1 MEETISN
8 WNIKQG
14 INFKN
19 VQTAY
24 GAEYQKKKKTW
35 SKNESKI

>member
-1 MEETISN
+1 MEENISN
-8 WNIKQG
+8 LNIKQG

-24 GAEYQKKKKTW
+24 GAEYQKKKKKW
-35 SKNESKI
+35 SKNGSKI

>member
-1 MEETISN
+1 MEENISN

-24 GAEYQKKKKTW
+24 GAKCQKKKW
-35 SKNESKI
+35 SKNGSKI